1 MASVLHG
8 DVVLHGYMVKT
19 LAEQVTRAAHA
30 LRAAGV
36 PDDDASRDAVRL
48 ARHVLGWDAA
58 TWLSR
63 SRETGGHDFQES
75 FDALVARRLTREPLP
90 HILGVH
96 EFYGRPFRVT
106 ADVLTPRPETEL
118 LVDAALAILDARGAR
133 ELPAAIP
140 PLRVVDVGTGSGCIA
155 VTLAAERPAVL
166 VAATDASAA
175 ALGIAR
181 ANARDLGVADR
192 VAFHEADLLGD
203 DHDEDDE
210 IDRPFD
216 LIVANLPYVPE
227 GDRASLAPEVARFE
241 PAAALFAGADGL
253 DAIRRLIPAA
263 ARALAPGGALI
274 LEVGIGQAAT
284 VSDLIAATGN
294 FDAARTY
301 DDLQGIPRVLNAR

>member
-19 LAEQVTRAAHA
+19 LAEHVTRAAHA

-63 SRETGGHDFQES
+63 SRETAGDQFEKHY
-75 FDALVARRLTREPLP
+75 DAVVARRLTREPLP

-118 LVDAALAILDARGAR
+118 LVDAALAILDARGAP

-192 VAFHEADLLGD
+192 VVFREADLLGD
-203 DHDEDDE
+203 LDWT
-210 IDRPFD
+210 PD

-301 DDLQGIPRVLNAR
+301 DDLQGIPRVVIARLM